1 MRPITIGAIPCAQ
14 ILLSFSSP
22 RVQVSQMPL
31 LTVNCGSTSVK
42 LATYELNAQGHAAR
56 SSVKQYAS
64 DEEPRKALE
73 AFSGSRTAPQA
84 VAHRIVHGGQRFAE
98 PTRIDA
104 GVMAA
109 IEQLSALAP
118 LHNPAALR
126 WVRAARELWVQ
137 TPQVAVFDTA
147 FFRHLPR
154 VAAEYALP
162 SRFGLEQGVLRY
174 GFHGLAH
181 QAMWTA
187 WQKLY
192 PQERGC
198 GRLLTL
204 QLGGGCSIAAL
215 RDGRPLDT
223 SMGFSP
229 LEGLVMATRSGDLDA
244 AIIPYLQERLGL
256 SGAELIEQLNTEA
269 GLAGLSGKGDNPAVL
284 LADSAAQS
292 EFAVELYCYRIRKYI
307 GAYCAVLGGC
317 DGIVFGGGVGE
328 HVPAVRARALT
339 GMEWAG
345 IMLDARRNEAA
356 CGGSA
361 CISAAES
368 PIKVHVVTVDE
379 ESALACAA
387 ADLIGK

>member
-1 MRPITIGAIPCAQ
+1 M
-14 ILLSFSSP
+14 S
-22 RVQVSQMPL
+22 L

-42 LATYELNAQGHAAR
+42 LAAYELGAQGLAVR
-56 SSVKQYAS
+56 SSVKQYPRDA
-64 DEEPRKALE
+64 EPRTALD
-73 AFSGSRTAPQA
+73 AFNEHSHVAPQA
-84 VAHRIVHGGQRFAE
+84 IAHRIVHGGRRFAR

-104 GVMAA
+104 AVMAA

-126 WVRAARELWVQ
+126 WVTAARELWVQ
-137 TPQVAVFDTA
+137 TPQVALFDTA
-147 FFRHLPR
+147 FFRDLPR

-162 SRFGLEQGVLRY
+162 ARLGIEQGVLRY

-181 QAMWTA
+181 QAMSESWS
-187 WQKLY
+187 KLH
-192 PQERGC
+192 PGQRGG
-198 GRLLTL
+198 GRLITL

-244 AIIPYLQERLGL
+244 AVVSYLQQRLGL
-256 SGAELIEQLNTEA
+256 SAAEVIEQLNTDA
-269 GLAGLSGKGDNPAVL
+269 GLAGLAGKGDNPAAL
-284 LADSAAQS
+284 LADSVAQS
-292 EFAVELYCYRIRKYI
+292 QFAVELYCYRIRKYI
-307 GAYCAVLGGC
+307 GAYFAVLGGC

-328 HVPAVRARALT
+328 HVPPVRARALA

-345 IMLDARRNEAA
+345 VILDPRRNDAA

-368 PIKVHVVTVDE
+368 PINVHVAAVDE
-379 ESALACAA
+379 ESALARAA
-387 ADLIGK
+387 ADLVRK